1 MKAIMTNDSIISLE
15 NVKRVNKGRCNLPDK
30 DLYRIYVHYENG
42 DSEMIECGEYKDGQN
57 CQNELFQ
64 KIFIILKG

>member
-15 NVKRVNKGRCNLPDK
+15 NVKRVNKSCCELLNK
-30 DLYRIYVHYENG
+30 TFYRIYIHYENG

-64 KIFIILKG
+64 KIFIILRG

>member
-15 NVKRVNKGRCNLPDK
+15 NVKRVNKERCDISGK
-30 DLYRIYVHYENG
+30 ILYRILIRYEDGNT
-42 DSEMIECGEYKDGQN
+42 EMIRCGEYKDGQN

-64 KIFIILKG
+64 KIFTILKG